1 MFDAT
6 PQSAGAALACKWTAI
21 LAQVLLV
28 QGVTSIQEFACDS
41 QDCIRE
47 TRRSE
52 EPRLGRHGFF
62 ALRWG
67 DESKPA
73 QGRPQVPAKYRGH
86 ILAKPLEA
94 TITGLSPSQA

>member
-52 EPRLGRHGFF
+52 EPRLGR
-62 ALRWG
+62 L
-67 DESKPA
+67 DESKVLRRA
-73 QGRPQVPAKYRGH
+73 SKGHAWDCKKGYQTLRVTKARPSLNLK
-86 ILAKPLEA
+86 
-94 TITGLSPSQA
+94 TT